1 MSYLTKYWI
10 WRSATLALLLA
21 MTCFG
26 PLLSQSN
33 PSQVQNI
40 PSMEEETDEVD
51 EEDEGS
57 NGRSFVFTEAVF
69 AGAFYFDRISGIPPG
84 NTSKDHFKFS
94 PRPPKNYVGLD
105 YVKTFTPASFL
116 NKILPDWVPVKAMDL
131 HPRLVYDPLEK
142 RDGLH
147 RLKFAP
153 QDFWLR
159 FNPGNVDR
167 LMLRVGQFVIPYGV
181 NPILAPRQRFILPI
195 EATDLGLKWDWG
207 LDLKGPIG
215 EYDFELAASIGSG
228 EGLHAPH
235 LFSGSDR
242 RSYLFTGRIG
252 YPTYWDFQQG
262 LSFLFGDLPVLRG
275 PTVFSDVAISRWRVA
290 YDVSYKKGTY
300 LMSGAQV
307 SFGQDGFFG
316 DEQFVALT
324 GGNTAEV
331 LSFRA
336 WADWVIPKMQN
347 IRLAA
352 QFESVFRDVGTSGLD
367 DTALILQ
374 FGYSFT
380 TTITANL
387 HYRKEFGR
395 SMGEKHDGL
404 FISLIYYAQFDR
416 N

>member
-1 MSYLTKYWI
+1 MSKASKYRK
-10 WRSATLALLLA
+10 WRSATLLLLFVI
-21 MTCFG
+21 TSFG
-26 PLLSQSN
+26 PVISQSN
-33 PSQVQNI
+33 QIKEPFSPSI
-40 PSMEEETDEVD
+40 ADKAEDAPLED
-51 EEDEGS
+51 EEG
-57 NGRSFVFTEAVF
+57 NGHSFLFKEAVF
-69 AGAFYFDRISGIPPG
+69 AGAFYFDGISGIPPG
-84 NTSKDHFKFS
+84 NTDKDHFKFS
-94 PRPPKNYVGLD
+94 PRPPQNYLGLD
-105 YVKTFTPASFL
+105 YVKTFTSTSFL
-116 NKILPDWVPVKAMDL
+116 NKVLPDWLPVKAMDL
-131 HPRLVYDPLEK
+131 HPRLVYDPLE
-142 RDGLH
+142 RSDGLH

-181 NPILAPRQRFILPI
+181 NPILAPRQKFILPI

-207 LDLKGPIG
+207 IDLKGPIG

-235 LFSGSDR
+235 IFRDSDR

-275 PTVFSDVAISRWRVA
+275 PTVFSGVAISRWRIA

-324 GGNTAEV
+324 GGKTAEV

-336 WADWVIPKMQN
+336 WADWVVPKFQN

-352 QFESVFRDVGTSGLD
+352 QFESVFRDVGTSDLD
-367 DTALILQ
+367 DTALLLQ
-374 FGYSFT
+374 FGYSFS
-380 TTITANL
+380 TTITGKL

-395 SMGEKHDGL
+395 SIGEKNDGL
-404 FISLIYYAQFDR
+404 FISLIYYAQFE
-416 N
+416 NL